1 MANIRPVLLD
11 SNEWWKG
18 KFELEYHERDILD
31 QVSRFLPLPQIIA
44 FTGLRRVGKTTLMFK
59 IASDFIDSG
68 WDPKNVIYFSFDDFR
83 DAQVSEVIKE
93 YEELMGKNI
102 KGGKY
107 LLLLDEIQKL
117 TNWED
122 QVKRIY
128 DIYGKR
134 VKIILSG
141 SESLFLRKKSNETLS
156 GRIFE
161 FKVNTLSFNEFLR
174 FKGTEF
180 QPVELYEKE
189 LAGLF
194 QQFTQIQGF
203 PELVWIEDREIILKY
218 IRESIIEKIVYRD
231 ISQLFKVR
239 DVGVL
244 DSLLKIIVDRPGQ
257 LVDISELGKELNVS
271 RQTVSNYLMY
281 LQESFLVRKLYNF
294 STNRRKTERK
304 LKKYYPR
311 LLLDAVFEE
320 DKLSRSRVFEWLMV
334 NQFGAEFF
342 WRDSYKHE
350 VDVVIADEKV
360 VPVEIKAGKIETKGL
375 VTFMEKF
382 GVDKGYIVTPDREE
396 RLEVD
401 GKVIEV
407 VKGYKFLMD
416 GKSDFKILKSQ

>member
-1 MANIRPVLLD
+1 MANIRSVLPD

-18 KFELEYHERDILD
+18 KFELEYHERNILGH
-31 QVSRFLPLPQIIA
+31 VSKFLSLPQIIA
-44 FTGLRRVGKTTLMFK
+44 LTGLRRVGKTTLMFK
-59 IASDFIDSG
+59 IASDFIDG
-68 WDPKNVIYFSFDDFR
+68 GLDPKNVIYFSFDDFR

-102 KGGKY
+102 KDGKY

-117 TNWED
+117 ANWED

-141 SESLFLRKKSNETLS
+141 SESLFLRNKSKETLS

-161 FKVNTLSFNEFLR
+161 FKVNTLSFMEFLR
-174 FKGTEF
+174 FKETEF
-180 QPVELYEKE
+180 QPIELYERE
-189 LAGLF
+189 LAGAF
-194 QQFTQIQGF
+194 QQFIQTQGF
-203 PELVWIEDREIILKY
+203 PELVGIEDREIILKY

-244 DSLLKIIVDRPGQ
+244 DSLLKIIIDRPGQ
-257 LVDISELGKELNVS
+257 LVDISDLGKELNVS

-281 LQESFLVRKLYNF
+281 LEESFLVRKMYNF
-294 STNRRKTERK
+294 SSDRRKTERK
-304 LKKYYPR
+304 LKKYYSTV
-311 LLLDAVFEE
+311 LLDAVFEE

-334 NQFGAEFF
+334 IQLGAEFF
-342 WRDSYKHE
+342 WRDSYKHA

-360 VPVEIKAGKIETKGL
+360 VPVEIKAGRIETKGL

-401 GKVIEV
+401 EKVIEV
-407 VKGYKFLMD
+407 VKGYKFLLD
-416 GKSDFKILKSQ
+416 EWGGFRF

>member
-1 MANIRPVLLD
+1 MTHIRRVLPD

-18 KFELEYHERDILD
+18 EFELEYHERDILGH
-31 QVSRFLPLPQIIA
+31 VSKFLPLPQIIA

-59 IASDFIDSG
+59 IASDFIDG
-68 WDPKNVIYFSFDDFR
+68 GLDPKNVIYFSFDDFR
-83 DAQVSEVIKE
+83 DAQVSEVIRE

-102 KGGKY
+102 KEGKY

-141 SESLFLRKKSNETLS
+141 SESLFLRKKSKETLS

-161 FKVNTLSFNEFLR
+161 FKVNTLSFREFLR
-174 FKGTEF
+174 FNETEF
-180 QPVELYEKE
+180 QPVELYERE
-189 LAGLF
+189 LAELF
-194 QQFTQIQGF
+194 QQFIQTQGF
-203 PELVWIEDREIILKY
+203 PELVGIGDREIILKY

-244 DSLLKIIVDRPGQ
+244 DSLLKIIIDRPGQ
-257 LVDISELGKELNVS
+257 LVDISDLGKELNVS
-271 RQTVSNYLMY
+271 RQSVSNYLMY

-304 LKKYYPR
+304 LKKYYST

-334 NQFGAEFF
+334 NHLGAEFF

-350 VDVVIADEKV
+350 VDVVIANEKV

-396 RLEVD
+396 RLEGR

-416 GKSDFKILKSQ
+416 EWDGFRF

>member
-1 MANIRPVLLD
+1 MTNIRQVLLD

-18 KFELEYHERDILD
+18 KFELEYHKRDILEH
-31 QVSRFLPLPQIIA
+31 VSKFISLPQIIA

-59 IASDFIDSG
+59 IASDFIGSGFDS
-68 WDPKNVIYFSFDDFR
+68 KNVIYFSFDDFR
-83 DAQVSEVIKE
+83 DAHVSEVISV
-93 YEELMGKNI
+93 YEELMGKNF
-102 KGGKY
+102 KESKY

-117 TNWED
+117 ENWED

-128 DIYGKR
+128 DIYGKH

-141 SESLFLRKKSNETLS
+141 SESLFLRKKSKETLS

-161 FKVNTLSFNEFLR
+161 FKVDTLSFKEFLR
-174 FKGTEF
+174 FRDTDF
-180 QPVELYEKE
+180 QPIELYEKE

-194 QQFTQIQGF
+194 QQFIQTQGF
-203 PELVWIEDREIILKY
+203 PELVGIEDREIILKY

-231 ISQLFKVR
+231 ISHLFKVR
-239 DVGVL
+239 DLGVL
-244 DSLLKIIVDRPGQ
+244 DSLLKIIIDRPGQ
-257 LVDISELGKELNVS
+257 IIDISDLATELMVS

-304 LKKYYPR
+304 LKKYYPT
-311 LLLDAVFEE
+311 LLLGDVFKDDA
-320 DKLSRSRVFEWLMV
+320 LSRSRVFEWLMV
-334 NQFGAEFF
+334 NQLKAEYF

-360 VPVEIKAGKIETKGL
+360 VPVEIKAGKIDTKGL

-396 RLEVD
+396 RLVVK

-407 VKGYKFLMD
+407 VKGFKFLM
-416 GKSDFKILKSQ
+416 KSDFKRLS

>member
-1 MANIRPVLLD
+1 MTHIRRVLPD

-18 KFELEYHERDILD
+18 EFELEYHERDILGH
-31 QVSRFLPLPQIIA
+31 VSKFLPLPQIIA

-59 IASDFIDSG
+59 IASDFIDG
-68 WDPKNVIYFSFDDFR
+68 GLDPKNVIYFSFDDFR
-83 DAQVSEVIKE
+83 DAQVSEVIRE

-102 KGGKY
+102 KEGKY

-141 SESLFLRKKSNETLS
+141 SESLFLRKKSKETLS

-161 FKVNTLSFNEFLR
+161 FKVNTLSFREFLR
-174 FKGTEF
+174 FNETEF
-180 QPVELYEKE
+180 QPVELYERE
-189 LAGLF
+189 LAELF
-194 QQFTQIQGF
+194 QQFIQTQGF
-203 PELVWIEDREIILKY
+203 PELVGIGDREIILKY

-244 DSLLKIIVDRPGQ
+244 DSLLKIIIDRPGQ
-257 LVDISELGKELNVS
+257 LVDISDLGKELNVS
-271 RQTVSNYLMY
+271 RQSVSNYLMY

-304 LKKYYPR
+304 LKKYYST

-334 NQFGAEFF
+334 NHLGAEFF

-360 VPVEIKAGKIETKGL
+360 VPVEIKAGKTETKGL

-396 RLEVD
+396 RLEGR

-416 GKSDFKILKSQ
+416 EWDGFRF

>member
-1 MANIRPVLLD
+1 MTHIRQVLPD

-18 KFELEYHERDILD
+18 EFELEYHERNILGH
-31 QVSRFLPLPQIIA
+31 VSKFLSLPQIIA

-59 IASDFIDSG
+59 IASDFIDG
-68 WDPKNVIYFSFDDFR
+68 GLDPKNVIYFSFDDFR
-83 DAQVSEVIKE
+83 DAQVSEVIRE

-102 KGGKY
+102 KEGKY

-141 SESLFLRKKSNETLS
+141 SESLFLRNKSKETLS

-161 FKVNTLSFNEFLR
+161 FKVNTLSFREFLR
-174 FKGTEF
+174 FKETEF
-180 QPVELYEKE
+180 QPVELYERE
-189 LAGLF
+189 LAGAF
-194 QQFTQIQGF
+194 QQFIQTQGF
-203 PELVWIEDREIILKY
+203 PELVGIEDREIILKY

-244 DSLLKIIVDRPGQ
+244 DSLLKIIIDRPGQ
-257 LVDISELGKELNVS
+257 LVDISDLGKELNVS

-304 LKKYYPR
+304 LKKYYSTV
-311 LLLDAVFEE
+311 LLDAVFEE

-334 NQFGAEFF
+334 NQLGAEFF

-396 RLEVD
+396 RLEVR

-407 VKGYKFLMD
+407 VKGYKFLMKD
-416 GKSDFKILKSQ
+416 RNDF

>member
-18 KFELEYHERDILD
+18 EFELEYHERDILD
-31 QVSRFLPLPQIIA
+31 QVSKFLPLPQIIA

-59 IASDFIDSG
+59 IALDFIESG

-83 DAQVSEVIKE
+83 DAQVSEVIRE

-102 KGGKY
+102 KEGKY

-122 QVKRIY
+122 QIKRIY

-141 SESLFLRKKSNETLS
+141 SESLFLRKKSKETLS

-161 FKVNTLSFNEFLR
+161 FKVNTLSFREFLR
-174 FKGTEF
+174 FKETEF
-180 QPVELYEKE
+180 QPVELYERE

-194 QQFTQIQGF
+194 QQFIQTQGF

-231 ISQLFKVR
+231 ISQLFRVR

-304 LKKYYPR
+304 LKKYYPT
-311 LLLDAVFEE
+311 LLLDAVFEN
-320 DKLSRSRVFEWLMV
+320 DVLSSSRVFEWLMV
-334 NQFGAEFF
+334 NQLGAEFF

-382 GVDKGYIVTPDREE
+382 GVDKGYIVTPDREK
-396 RLEVD
+396 RLEVG

-416 GKSDFKILKSQ
+416 GKSDCKF

>member
-1 MANIRPVLLD
+1 MANIRKVLLD
-11 SNEWWKG
+11 SNEWWRG
-18 KFELEYHERDILD
+18 EFELEYHERDIFD
-31 QVSRFLPLPQIIA
+31 QVSKFLPLPQIIA

-68 WDPKNVIYFSFDDFR
+68 WDPNNVIYFSFDDFR
-83 DAQVSEVIKE
+83 DAQVSEVLVE
-93 YEELMGKNI
+93 YEELMKKNV
-102 KGGKY
+102 KEGRY

-122 QVKRIY
+122 QIKRIY

-141 SESLFLRKKSNETLS
+141 SESLFLRKESNETLS

-161 FKVNTLSFNEFLR
+161 FKVDTLSFNEFLR
-174 FKGTEF
+174 FNETEF
-180 QPVELYEKE
+180 QPVELYERE

-194 QQFTQIQGF
+194 QQFIQTQGF
-203 PELVWIEDREIILKY
+203 PELVGIGDREIILKY

-244 DSLLKIIVDRPGQ
+244 DSLLKIIIDRPGQ
-257 LVDISELGKELNVS
+257 LVDISDLGKELNVS

-281 LQESFLVRKLYNF
+281 LQESFLVKKLYNF

-304 LKKYYPR
+304 LKKYYST
-311 LLLDAVFEE
+311 LLLDVVFEI
-320 DKLSRSRVFEWLMV
+320 DVLSRSRVFEWLMV
-334 NQFGAEFF
+334 NQLGAEFF

-396 RLEVD
+396 RLEVE

-416 GKSDFKILKSQ
+416 GRSDCKF

>member
-1 MANIRPVLLD
+1 MTHIKQVLPD

-18 KFELEYHERDILD
+18 EFELEYHERDILEH
-31 QVSRFLPLPQIIA
+31 VSKFLSLPQIIA

-59 IASDFIDSG
+59 IASDFIDG
-68 WDPKNVIYFSFDDFR
+68 GLDPKNVIYFSFDDFR
-83 DAQVSEVIKE
+83 DAQVSEVIRE

-102 KGGKY
+102 KEGKY

-141 SESLFLRKKSNETLS
+141 SESLFLRNKSKETLS

-161 FKVNTLSFNEFLR
+161 FKVNTLSFGEFLR
-174 FKGTEF
+174 FKETEF
-180 QPVELYEKE
+180 QPVELYERE
-189 LAGLF
+189 LAELF
-194 QQFTQIQGF
+194 QQFIQTQGF
-203 PELVWIEDREIILKY
+203 PELVGIGDREIILKY

-244 DSLLKIIVDRPGQ
+244 DSLLKIIIDRPGQ
-257 LVDISELGKELNVS
+257 LVDISDMAKELNVS
-271 RQTVSNYLMY
+271 RQSVSNYLMY

-304 LKKYYPR
+304 LKKYYPT

-334 NQFGAEFF
+334 NQLGAEFF

-382 GVDKGYIVTPDREE
+382 GVDKGYIVTPGREE
-396 RLEVD
+396 RLEVK

-416 GKSDFKILKSQ
+416 EWSDFKY

>member
-1 MANIRPVLLD
+1 MTHIREVLPD

-18 KFELEYHERDILD
+18 KFELEYHERDILEH
-31 QVSRFLPLPQIIA
+31 VSKFLPLPQIIA

-59 IASDFIDSG
+59 IASDFIESG
-68 WDPKNVIYFSFDDFR
+68 LDPKNVIYFSFDYFR
-83 DAQVSEVIKE
+83 DVQVSEVIRE

-102 KGGKY
+102 KEGKY

-141 SESLFLRKKSNETLS
+141 SESLFLRKKSKETLS

-161 FKVNTLSFNEFLR
+161 FKVDTLSFREFLR
-174 FKGTEF
+174 FKETEF
-180 QPVELYEKE
+180 QPVELYERE
-189 LAGLF
+189 VAGLF
-194 QQFTQIQGF
+194 QQFIQTQGF
-203 PELVWIEDREIILKY
+203 PELVEIRDREIILKY

-244 DSLLKIIVDRPGQ
+244 DSLLKIIIDRPGQ
-257 LVDISELGKELNVS
+257 LVDISDLGKELNVS
-271 RQTVSNYLMY
+271 RQSVSNYLMY

-304 LKKYYPR
+304 LKKYYPT

-334 NQFGAEFF
+334 NQLGAEFF

-382 GVDKGYIVTPDREE
+382 GVDKGYIVTPGREE
-396 RLEVD
+396 RLEVR

-407 VKGYKFLMD
+407 VKGFKFLMKD
-416 GKSDFKILKSQ
+416 RNDFNF